1 MYAPRLAHF
10 VLLIPMIL
18 LMLGQSVRTMPAPDA
33 SNHRVHADDAL
44 GLTAEPA
51 SVVVGV
57 LASSASDAPQSPSV
71 RFSERIGGLG
81 VTDGRAPEGP
91 RVASLSRHILRVYRC

>member
-18 LMLGQSVRTMPAPDA
+18 LMLGQSVRTMPASD
-33 SNHRVHADDAL
+33 RGVHADDAM

-51 SVVVGV
+51 SAVVGV

-71 RFSERIGGLG
+71 RIAERMVGLQ
-81 VTDGRAPEGP
+81 VSDVRAPEGP
-91 RVASLSRHILRVYRC
+91 GVASLSRQILRVYRC